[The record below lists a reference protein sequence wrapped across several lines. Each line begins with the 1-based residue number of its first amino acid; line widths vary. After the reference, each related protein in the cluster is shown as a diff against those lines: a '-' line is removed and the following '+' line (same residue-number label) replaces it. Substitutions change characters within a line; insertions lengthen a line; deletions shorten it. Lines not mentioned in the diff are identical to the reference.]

1 MDVEKVWFFLFM
13 LWIEI
18 KLMVLDKG
26 KILSNVLNGVIC
38 GL

>member
-18 KLMVLDKG
+18 KFMVVDKG